1 MRRML
6 KMFSKKV
13 FILTILFFLIV
24 IFNALF
30 IVKQT
35 EQALILQFGD
45 PIRIIKEPGLKI
57 KIPLIQNA
65 IFYDTRVLDFDAEVE
80 EVILSDQKRLLVD
93 AFIRYRIV
101 DPLKF
106 YQSVGNERN
115 FKARIGGILSGS
127 LRRVLGSDPLE
138 VVLSVNRSELMKK
151 IQGEIGNDA
160 TDFGVEMVD
169 VRIKRADLP
178 KANSEAIFGRMR
190 AEREKEARQFRAE
203 GSEESQ
209 IIKSKAEKE
218 RTIIIAEAN
227 KKSQTIKGEGDG
239 EAVKIYAKA
248 FNKDKEFFAFYRSM
262 EAYKKAFNEG
272 EDDPILILSPD
283 SDFFK
288 YFNNKSGK

>member
-1 MRRML
+1 ML
-6 KMFSKKV
+6 NKKI
-13 FILTILFFLIV
+13 FIFTILFFLFV
-24 IFNALF
+24 LFNALF

-35 EQALILQFGD
+35 EQALVLQFGD
-45 PIRIIKEPGLKI
+45 PIRVIKEPGLKI

-65 IFYDTRVLDFDAEVE
+65 IFYDTRVLDYDAEVE

-93 AFIRYRIV
+93 AFIRYQIV

-106 YQSVGNERN
+106 YQSVGNEN
-115 FKARIGGILSGS
+115 GFKARVGGILSGS

-138 VVLSVNRSELMKK
+138 VVLSVNRSELMEK
-151 IQGEIGNDA
+151 IQGELDKESNN
-160 TDFGVEMVD
+160 FGVKMID

-178 KANSEAIFGRMR
+178 KANSEAIFARMR

-218 RTIIIAEAN
+218 RTVIIAEAN
-227 KKSQTIKGEGDG
+227 KKSQTIRGEGDG
-239 EAVKIYAKA
+239 ESVKIYAKA

-262 EAYKKAFNEG
+262 EAYKKAFEES
-272 EDDPILILSPD
+272 EDEPTFILSPD

>member
-1 MRRML
+1 MYQML
-6 KMFSKKV
+6 NKKI
-13 FILTILFFLIV
+13 FPLTILVLFFLL
-24 IFNALF
+24 FSALF
-30 IVKQT
+30 VVKQT
-35 EQALILQFGD
+35 EQALVLQFGD
-45 PIRIIKEPGLKI
+45 PIRIIKKPGLQI

-65 IFYDTRVLDFDAEVE
+65 VFYDTRVLDFDAEVE
-80 EVILSDQKRLLVD
+80 EVILLDQKRLLVD
-93 AFIRYRIV
+93 AFIRYQII

-106 YQSVGNERN
+106 YQSVGNEN
-115 FKARIGGILSGS
+115 GFKARVGGILSGS

-138 VVLSVNRSELMKK
+138 VVLSVNRSELMEK
-151 IQGEIGNDA
+151 IQEEIDKEA
-160 TDFGVEMVD
+160 ADFGVTIID

-178 KANSEAIFGRMR
+178 KANSEAIYGRMR

-227 KKSQTIKGEGDG
+227 EKSQTIKREGDG

-262 EAYKKAFNEG
+262 EAYKKAFKEG
-272 EDDPILILSPD
+272 DDDPTLILSPD

-288 YFNNKSGK
+288 YFNKKSGK

>member
-1 MRRML
+1 
-6 KMFSKKV
+6 MFSKKI
-13 FILTILFFLIV
+13 FITTILILLFV
-24 IFNALF
+24 IFSALF
-30 IVKQT
+30 VVKQT
-35 EQALILQFGD
+35 EQALVLQFGD
-45 PIRIIKEPGLKI
+45 PIRVIKKPGLKI

-65 IFYDTRVLDFDAEVE
+65 VFYDTRILDFDAEVE

-93 AFIRYRIV
+93 AFIRYKII

-106 YQSVGNERN
+106 YQSVGNEN
-115 FKARIGGILSGS
+115 GFKARVGGILSGS

-138 VVLSVNRSELMKK
+138 VVLSVNRSELMEK
-151 IQGEIGNDA
+151 IQSELDKESAN
-160 TDFGVEMVD
+160 FGVKMID

-178 KANSEAIFGRMR
+178 KANSEAIYGRMR

-209 IIKSKAEKE
+209 IIKSKANKE
-218 RTIIIAEAN
+218 RTVIIAESN

-239 EAVKIYAKA
+239 QSVRIYAEA

-262 EAYKKAFNEG
+262 EAYKKAFSKDG
-272 EDDPILILSPD
+272 EDDPTLILSPD

-288 YFNNKSGK
+288 YFDSKSGK

>member
-1 MRRML
+1 
-6 KMFSKKV
+6 MFSKKIFV
-13 FILTILFFLIV
+13 PIILVLLFTIFS
-24 IFNALF
+24 ALF

-35 EQALILQFGD
+35 EQALVLQFGD

-93 AFIRYRIV
+93 AFIRYQIV

-106 YQSVGNERN
+106 YQSVSNEN
-115 FKARIGGILSGS
+115 GFKARVGGILSGS

-138 VVLSVNRSELMKK
+138 VVLSAKRSELMEK
-151 IQGEIGNDA
+151 IQGELDNESSN
-160 TDFGVEMVD
+160 FGVKMID

-178 KANSEAIFGRMR
+178 KANSEAIFARMR

-227 KKSQTIKGEGDG
+227 KRSQTVRGEGDG
-239 EAVKIYAKA
+239 EAVRIYAKA

-262 EAYKKAFNEG
+262 EAYKKAFNDG
-272 EDDPILILSPD
+272 EDDPVLILSPD

-288 YFNNKSGK
+288 YFDFN

>member
-1 MRRML
+1 
-6 KMFSKKV
+6 MFSKKI
-13 FILTILFFLIV
+13 FAPIILVLLFTIFS
-24 IFNALF
+24 ALF

-35 EQALILQFGD
+35 EQALVLQFGD
-45 PIRIIKEPGLKI
+45 PIRVIKEPGLKI

-65 IFYDTRVLDFDAEVE
+65 VFYDTRVLDFDAEVE

-93 AFIRYRIV
+93 AFIRYQIV

-106 YQSVGNERN
+106 YQSVSNEN
-115 FKARIGGILSGS
+115 GFKARVGGILSGS
-127 LRRVLGSDPLE
+127 LRRVLGSNPLE
-138 VVLSVNRSELMKK
+138 VVLSVNRSELMEK
-151 IQGEIGNDA
+151 IQGELDNESSN
-160 TDFGVEMVD
+160 FGVKMID

-178 KANSEAIFGRMR
+178 KANSEAIFARMR

-218 RTIIIAEAN
+218 RTVIIADAN

-239 EAVKIYAKA
+239 KAIKVYAEA
-248 FNKDKEFFAFYRSM
+248 FNKDKEFFKFYRSM
-262 EAYKKAFNEG
+262 EAYKKVFKEG
-272 EDDPILILSPD
+272 DDDPTLILSPD

-288 YFNNKSGK
+288 YFGNQSGK

>member
-1 MRRML
+1 MRMML
-6 KMFSKKV
+6 KMFSKKI
-13 FILTILFFLIV
+13 FTPIILVLLFTIFS
-24 IFNALF
+24 ALF

-45 PIRIIKEPGLKI
+45 PIRVIKKPGLKI

-65 IFYDTRVLDFDAEVE
+65 VFYDTRVLDFDAEVE

-93 AFIRYRIV
+93 AFIRYQIV

-106 YQSVGNERN
+106 YQSVSNEN
-115 FKARIGGILSGS
+115 GFKARVGGILSGS
-127 LRRVLGSDPLE
+127 LRRVLGSNPLE
-138 VVLSVNRSELMKK
+138 VVLSVNRSELMEK
-151 IQGEIGNDA
+151 IQGELDKESSN
-160 TDFGVEMVD
+160 FGVKMID

-178 KANSEAIFGRMR
+178 KANSEAIFARMR

-218 RTIIIAEAN
+218 RTVIIAEAN
-227 KKSQTIKGEGDG
+227 KKSQTIRGEGDG
-239 EAVKIYAKA
+239 ESVKIYAEA
-248 FNKDKEFFAFYRSM
+248 FNKDKEFFKFYRSM
-262 EAYKKAFNEG
+262 EAYKKVFKEG
-272 EDDPILILSPD
+272 EDEPTLILSPD

-288 YFNNKSGK
+288 YFGNKSGK

>member
-1 MRRML
+1 
-6 KMFSKKV
+6 MFSKKI
-13 FILTILFFLIV
+13 FTPIILVLLFM
-24 IFNALF
+24 IFSALF

-35 EQALILQFGD
+35 EQALVLQFGD

-57 KIPLIQNA
+57 KIPLIQNT

-93 AFIRYRIV
+93 AFIRYQIV

-106 YQSVGNERN
+106 YQSVSNEN
-115 FKARIGGILSGS
+115 GFKARVGGILSGS

-138 VVLSVNRSELMKK
+138 VVLSAKRSELMEK
-151 IQGEIGNDA
+151 IQGELDKESIN
-160 TDFGVEMVD
+160 FGVKMID

-178 KANSEAIFGRMR
+178 KANSEAIFARMR

-209 IIKSKAEKE
+209 IIKSTAEKE
-218 RTIIIAEAN
+218 RTVIIADAN

-239 EAVKIYAKA
+239 KAIKVYAEA
-248 FNKDKEFFAFYRSM
+248 FNKDKEFFKFYRSM
-262 EAYKKAFNEG
+262 EAYKKVFKEG
-272 EDDPILILSPD
+272 DDDPTLILSPD

-288 YFNNKSGK
+288 YFGNQSGK

>member
-6 KMFSKKV
+6 KMFSKKI
-13 FILTILFFLIV
+13 FTPIILVLLFTIFS
-24 IFNALF
+24 ALF

-45 PIRIIKEPGLKI
+45 PIRIIKKPGLKI
-57 KIPLIQNA
+57 KIPIIQNA

-80 EVILSDQKRLLVD
+80 EVILSDIKRLLVD
-93 AFIRYRIV
+93 AFIRYKIV

-106 YQSVGNERN
+106 YQAVISENG
-115 FKARIGGILSGS
+115 FKARVGGILSGS

-138 VVLSVNRSELMKK
+138 VVLSAKRSELMEK
-151 IQGEIGNDA
+151 IQGELDKESIN
-160 TDFGVEMVD
+160 FGVKMID

-178 KANSEAIFGRMR
+178 KANSEAIFARMR

-218 RTIIIAEAN
+218 RTVIIADAN

-239 EAVKIYAKA
+239 KAIKVYAEA
-248 FNKDKEFFAFYRSM
+248 FNKDKEFFKFYRSM
-262 EAYKKAFNEG
+262 EAYKKVFKEG
-272 EDDPILILSPD
+272 DDDPTLILSPD

-288 YFNNKSGK
+288 YFGNQSGK

>member
-1 MRRML
+1 
-6 KMFSKKV
+6 MFSKKIFIPIILLLL
-13 FILTILFFLIV
+13 FILFS
-24 IFNALF
+24 ALF

-45 PIRIIKEPGLKI
+45 PIRIIKKPGLKI

-93 AFIRYRIV
+93 AFIRYKII

-106 YQSVGNERN
+106 YQAVINEN
-115 FKARIGGILSGS
+115 GFKARVGGIISGS

-138 VVLSVNRSELMKK
+138 VVLSKNRSGLMEK
-151 IQGEIGNDA
+151 IQEEIDKEAVN
-160 TDFGVEMVD
+160 FGVKMID

-178 KANSEAIFGRMR
+178 KANSEAIFARMR

-209 IIKSKAEKE
+209 IIKSTAEKE
-218 RTIIIAEAN
+218 RTVIIAEAN

-239 EAVKIYAKA
+239 EAVNIYAKG
-248 FNKDKEFFAFYRSM
+248 FKKDEEFFAFYRSM
-262 EAYKKAFNEG
+262 EAYKKVF
-272 EDDPILILSPD
+272 EDSEDEPTFILSPD

>member
-1 MRRML
+1 
-6 KMFSKKV
+6 MFSKKV
-13 FILTILFFLIV
+13 FILTILFLLLV

-35 EQALILQFGD
+35 EQALVLQFGD
-45 PIRIIKEPGLKI
+45 PIRVIKEPGLKI

-93 AFIRYRIV
+93 AFIRYQIV

-106 YQSVGNERN
+106 YQSVSNEN
-115 FKARIGGILSGS
+115 GFKARVGGILSGS

-138 VVLSVNRSELMKK
+138 VVLSAKRSELMEK
-151 IQGEIGNDA
+151 IQGELDKESIN
-160 TDFGVEMVD
+160 FGVKMID

-178 KANSEAIFGRMR
+178 KANSEAIFARMR

-218 RTIIIAEAN
+218 RTVIIADAN
-227 KKSQTIKGEGDG
+227 KKSQTIRGEGDG
-239 EAVKIYAKA
+239 KAIKIYAEA
-248 FNKDKEFFAFYRSM
+248 FNKDKEFFKFYRSM
-262 EAYKKAFNEG
+262 EAYKKVFKEG
-272 EDDPILILSPD
+272 EDEPTLILSPD

-288 YFNNKSGK
+288 YFGNQSGK

>member
-1 MRRML
+1 
-6 KMFSKKV
+6 MFSKKI
-13 FILTILFFLIV
+13 FIPTILFLIV
-24 IFNALF
+24 VFFSALF
-30 IVKQT
+30 VVKQT
-35 EQALILQFGD
+35 EQALVLQFGD

-93 AFIRYRIV
+93 AFIRYKIV

-106 YQSVGNERN
+106 YQSVGNEN
-115 FKARIGGILSGS
+115 GFKARVGGILSGS

-138 VVLSVNRSELMKK
+138 VVLSLDRAELMEK
-151 IQGEIGNDA
+151 IQEGIDNEAVN
-160 TDFGVEMVD
+160 FGVKMVD

-178 KANSEAIFGRMR
+178 KANSEAIFARMR

-209 IIKSKAEKE
+209 RITAKAEKE
-218 RTIIIAEAN
+218 RTVIIAEAN
-227 KKSQTIKGEGDG
+227 KESQTIKGEGDG
-239 EAVKIYAKA
+239 ESVRIYAET
-248 FNKDKEFFAFYRSM
+248 FSKDKDFFAFYRSM

-272 EDDPILILSPD
+272 EDDSTLILSPD

-288 YFNNKSGK
+288 YFDNKSGK

>member
-1 MRRML
+1 
-6 KMFSKKV
+6 MFSKKV
-13 FILTILFFLIV
+13 FILTILFLLIV

-35 EQALILQFGD
+35 EQTLVLQFGD

-93 AFIRYRIV
+93 AFIRYKIV

-106 YQSVGNERN
+106 FQSVGTENR
-115 FKARIGGILSGS
+115 FKARVGGILSGS

-138 VVLSVNRSELMKK
+138 VVLSVNRSELMEK
-151 IQGEIGNDA
+151 IQGEIGNEA

-218 RTIIIAEAN
+218 RTIIIADAN

-262 EAYKKAFNEG
+262 EAYKKAF
-272 EDDPILILSPD
+272 EDSEDEPTFILSPD